1 MRINDQTTNAKYFA
15 YDGCHKIY
23 LLEDA
28 EDMNDA
34 IENDYNIYSIDLL
47 QDCYD
52 NSCSLRFISN
62 WKLTIQFVSQ
72 FDERGLIIE

>member
-1 MRINDQTTNAKYFA
+1 MRINDQTTNAEFFA

-34 IENDYNIYSIDLL
+34 IENGYNIYSIDLL

-62 WKLTIQFVSQ
+62 WKLTTQFVSQ